1 MKERTMFGALAIV
14 VAGAAMAQNAPQTDP
29 RDPKAPVHPAEYR
42 SAFADYRPYN
52 EPEIANWR
60 GVNEEVGRVGGHLG
74 IVRGQHDAQKPA
86 SKPPAHGA
94 HHK

>member
-14 VAGAAMAQNAPQTDP
+14 VAGATAAQNAPQTDP
-29 RDPKAPVHPAEYR
+29 RDPKARVQPADYR

-60 GVNEEVGRVGGHLG
+60 AVNEEVGRVGGHLG
-74 IVRGQHDAQKPA
+74 IVRGEREAAKPEA
-86 SKPPAHGA
+86 KPPAHGA